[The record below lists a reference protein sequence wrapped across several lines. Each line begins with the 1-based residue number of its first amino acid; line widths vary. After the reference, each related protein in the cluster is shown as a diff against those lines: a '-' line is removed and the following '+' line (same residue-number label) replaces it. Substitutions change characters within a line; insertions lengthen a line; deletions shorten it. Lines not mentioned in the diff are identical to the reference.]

1 MTKQLDILSA
11 NETKTTVTSS
21 VENKT
26 TKESPSLFDS
36 LMANA
41 KTKAENKEASVE
53 KSKAKTDSKSSEEK
67 VINTD
72 NTKTSNESKKN
83 TSIKTNEN
91 TKTDNSEV
99 SKENKTD
106 KSKNTEE
113 LKTTKDVENKNKQ
126 NTEVK
131 NEEPKKNDTTEV
143 SNKSSGSLL
152 DRLVLEAK
160 NTIKTTSQEDFES
173 KVNSK
178 NKKNKEV
185 LDTKQNSV
193 NPDISKEVKKDNKA
207 TENISADKKET
218 KTDTK
223 DIQNKDKQEEKDSL
237 KDIKNEVK
245 KDSTSNLERKIE
257 KENTSSNNDDSKV
270 EDKKVNKNTSSTI
283 KIDNQ
288 ITNSHTDNPQ
298 VNSDLSKEES
308 KNNTFISSTEKKEET
323 SSKKIS
329 TATSSNIKAN
339 KDLTDNNAIDSTN
352 KIIKNEALKE
362 NVKDNLKTSNNEK
375 NSDIEKNNSSK
386 AEVPTDLKEN
396 KKTSL
401 IDIVDNKEAKHE
413 KIVKTEEL
421 IVNTKDE
428 KDTKNITSTKV
439 EDKNTDKKIN
449 SQKVE
454 QNIVSSSIT
463 KTEVKNEKVAN
474 ELASISKE
482 NKNETLNVSKEEL
495 NTSNTSV
502 KKEENKSLM
511 DKLIE
516 KNQNEIKK
524 QTLDKEEK
532 GIDSKSLESIL
543 PESKKT
549 KTNNSSDFISNMYL
563 SSQKNTINKQSLAN
577 KKEAQ
582 ETLKEGKSTA
592 SVEKSA
598 KILDLGLE
606 KVNVEVKTNE
616 IKKDEI
622 NHLDK
627 KSSLDRLAFNKNVR
641 TEENNTLIT
650 KSIEASKVVLEDNTI
665 KTTNEVS
672 VNVNHPLSQNIQS
685 KIIGARQ
692 SMSTMMSDVAKQ
704 MYENYK
710 PPVTA
715 FKINLNPGTLG
726 GIAIVL
732 KSDKDNAISI
742 SMNISNSSTL
752 DAFVE
757 NQNSLKS
764 ALNKTF
770 DEDTQF
776 NLDFSSNDN
785 NEQSSNNKDD
795 ENGDKSFGQN
805 KGNTQAILN
814 ARENNQEVEDKNLD
828 YM

>member
-1 MTKQLDILSA
+1 MTKQVDILSSS
-11 NETKTTVTSS
+11 ETKTTTNKV
-21 VENKT
+21 VEGQT

-36 LMANA
+36 LMAKA
-41 KTKAENKEASVE
+41 KEKADIKETNVE
-53 KSKAKTDSKSSEEK
+53 KVDNKSSEEK
-67 VINTD
+67 VVNTND
-72 NTKTSNESKKN
+72 NKSLKKSEKDDSLITKKTEKVQNSNNSK
-83 TSIKTNEN
+83 IEKTNSVDETN
-91 TKTDNSEV
+91 TNKIAKNKNEEINNSENKQ
-99 SKENKTD
+99 SKESDNK
-106 KSKNTEE
+106 
-113 LKTTKDVENKNKQ
+113 
-126 NTEVK
+126 EVK
-131 NEEPKKNDTTEV
+131 NKN
-143 SNKSSGSLL
+143 SGSLL

-160 NTIKTTSQEDFES
+160 NKIKTTTQEELETKLNSKSKES
-173 KVNSK
+173 KEVND
-178 NKKNKEV
+178 NKKNSIPS
-185 LDTKQNSV
+185 LT
-193 NPDISKEVKKDNKA
+193 ISKDSKNDNNLEKVKPDSIKKESPLIIDSK
-207 TENISADKKET
+207 TENENIENINNSKTENKE
-218 KTDTK
+218 
-223 DIQNKDKQEEKDSL
+223 N
-237 KDIKNEVK
+237 K
-245 KDSTSNLERKIE
+245 KDSILNTKSDTLNSTNTQIDSADVKNEIKS
-257 KENTSSNNDDSKV
+257 ENT
-270 EDKKVNKNTSSTI
+270 I
-283 KIDNQ
+283 
-288 ITNSHTDNPQ
+288 
-298 VNSDLSKEES
+298 
-308 KNNTFISSTEKKEET
+308 ISSSEKKEEV
-323 SSKKIS
+323 
-329 TATSSNIKAN
+329 N
-339 KDLTDNNAIDSTN
+339 
-352 KIIKNEALKE
+352 
-362 NVKDNLKTSNNEK
+362 
-375 NSDIEKNNSSK
+375 
-386 AEVPTDLKEN
+386 N
-396 KKTSL
+396 KKTSVL
-401 IDIVDNKEAKHE
+401 NSTSNDLNTNVKKNKIIEKTNNVSSLEDNSKNDKKELVEE
-413 KIVKTEEL
+413 K
-421 IVNTKDE
+421 NSSTKNE
-428 KDTKNITSTKV
+428 VITNKISKDTKNIEKDDSSNVNTEIHTKENINSSTIENKNVKDVKSKISEKV
-439 EDKNTDKKIN
+439 ESSFVNKEEVKDLSEPKVSNLSKLEEKDISKKTNNTKI
-449 SQKVE
+449 E
-454 QNIVSSSIT
+454 QNIVSTSAT
-463 KTEVKNEKVAN
+463 KTEVKNEKVAK

-482 NKNETLNVSKEEL
+482 NKNETINISKEDL
-495 NTSNTSV
+495 VSSNNSI

-532 GIDSKSLESIL
+532 GIDSKSVESIL